1 MDAIFNFFG
10 SILGYILWFFYYI
23 VGNYGVAII
32 LFTILFKVILFPLS
46 VKQQK
51 SMAVTSRIAEK
62 QKELS
67 KKYANDK
74 RKYQEEVQKL
84 YAKEGAKPGGGCLT
98 TLFAISTY
106 DWSLLHNFKS
116 FTKCAAFIQ

>member
-51 SMAVTSRIAEK
+51 SKAVTSRIAEK

-74 RKYQEEVQKL
+74 NGIRREFKKYQS
-84 YAKEGAKPGGGCLT
+84 GRSR
-98 TLFAISTY
+98 I
-106 DWSLLHNFKS
+106 FK
-116 FTKCAAFIQ
+116 

>member
-67 KKYANDK
+67 KSMQMIKENIRKKY
-74 RKYQEEVQKL
+74 
-84 YAKEGAKPGGGCLT
+84 
-98 TLFAISTY
+98 
-106 DWSLLHNFKS
+106 KS
-116 FTKCAAFIQ
+116 CMPKKAQSQAAVV

>member
-67 KKYANDK
+67 KKYANDNI
-74 RKYQEEVQKL
+74 RKKY
-84 YAKEGAKPGGGCLT
+84 
-98 TLFAISTY
+98 
-106 DWSLLHNFKS
+106 KS
-116 FTKCAAFIQ
+116 YMPKKAQSPAAVV

>member
-98 TLFAISTY
+98 TLLP
-106 DWSLLHNFKS
+106 SLMIGLIIRF
-116 FTKCAAFIQ
+116 

>member
-46 VKQQK
+46 VKQQ
-51 SMAVTSRIAEK
+51 
-62 QKELS
+62 
-67 KKYANDK
+67 
-74 RKYQEEVQKL
+74 
-84 YAKEGAKPGGGCLT
+84 
-98 TLFAISTY
+98 
-106 DWSLLHNFKS
+106 
-116 FTKCAAFIQ
+116 

>member
-46 VKQQK
+46 VKQKNKRNCQK
-51 SMAVTSRIAEK
+51 SMQMI
-62 QKELS
+62 KENIR
-67 KKYANDK
+67 KKY
-74 RKYQEEVQKL
+74 
-84 YAKEGAKPGGGCLT
+84 
-98 TLFAISTY
+98 
-106 DWSLLHNFKS
+106 KS
-116 FTKCAAFIQ
+116 YMPKKAQSPAAVV

>member
-46 VKQQK
+46 VKQAK
-51 SMAVTSRIAEK
+51 SMAVYLKIAEK

-67 KKYANDK
+67 KSMQMIKENIRKKYKAVCQ
-74 RKYQEEVQKL
+74 RK
-84 YAKEGAKPGGGCLT
+84 AKPRRR
-98 TLFAISTY
+98 LF
-106 DWSLLHNFKS
+106 DLLFCHFHL
-116 FTKCAAFIQ
+116 

>member
-74 RKYQEEVQKL
+74 RKYQEEV
-84 YAKEGAKPGGGCLT
+84 LT
-98 TLFAISTY
+98 
-106 DWSLLHNFKS
+106 K
-116 FTKCAAFIQ
+116 